1 MASTTKSVDVHVPV
15 RVAYDQ
21 WTQMETFPQF
31 MEGVQEVRQLDD
43 THMHWVAEVGGK
55 RQEWDAVITEQIP
68 DQGIAWAATG
78 GDYNAGVVTFHEL
91 DPMNTRITLQLEY
104 QPDGA
109 LERVGSAL
117 GVLDRRVQGDLDRF
131 KAFIESRQQPTGS
144 WRGEVSDVDDRPD
157 TKLP

>member
-68 DQGIAWAATG
+68 DQRVAWTATG
-78 GDYNAGVVTFHEL
+78 GDYNAGAVTFL
-91 DPMNTRITLQLEY
+91 PVDPNTTRVTLQLEY
-104 QPDGA
+104 EPQGA
-109 LERVGSAL
+109 LERAGSAL
-117 GVLDRRVQGDLDRF
+117 GFLDRRVQGDLDHF
-131 KAFIESRQQPTGS
+131 KTFIETRQQPTGA
-144 WRGEVSDVDDRPD
+144 WRGEVNDHPD